1 MHERRPIILFL
12 VDIIDATTDIR
23 SFTRGMA
30 FDDFVAD
37 KRSKLAVIRCLEI
50 IGEAV
55 KNLPE
60 DLKLAHPDVDWR
72 AAAGM
77 RDVLIH
83 AYFGSSDRVI
93 WDTVTN
99 DLPGLERQVK
109 EILEG
114 IDPAP

>member
-1 MHERRPIILFL
+1 MHEPRPSVLFIA
-12 VDIIDATTDIR
+12 DIIDATTDIR
-23 SFTRGMA
+23 SFTGGMT

-37 KRSKLAVIRCLEI
+37 KRSKLAIIRCLEI

-60 DLKLAHPDVDWR
+60 DLKRAHPEVDWR
-72 AAAGM
+72 GAASM

-83 AYFGSSDRVI
+83 AYFGSSDRII
-93 WDTVTN
+93 WDTIKC
-99 DLPGLERQVK
+99 DLPVLERQVK

-114 IDPAP
+114 IGPPP